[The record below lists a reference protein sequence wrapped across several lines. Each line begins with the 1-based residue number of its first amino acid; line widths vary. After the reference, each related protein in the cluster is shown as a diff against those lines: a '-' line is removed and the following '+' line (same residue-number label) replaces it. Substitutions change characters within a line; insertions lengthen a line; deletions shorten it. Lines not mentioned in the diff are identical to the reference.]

1 MHGITD
7 HTSHV
12 PIQHSQPSSRT
23 AEASVNS
30 KPTLVHSVAIAATMA
45 RKKAPKKVPSP
56 KQATKRWTWKKDKG
70 MVRTVGLLASAA
82 SIGIRI

>member
-1 MHGITD
+1 VEK
-7 HTSHV
+7 SRQN
-12 PIQHSQPSSRT
+12 PFNSKRT
-23 AEASVNS
+23 ATVAEVPKHL

-45 RKKAPKKVPSP
+45 RKTAPKKVPSP